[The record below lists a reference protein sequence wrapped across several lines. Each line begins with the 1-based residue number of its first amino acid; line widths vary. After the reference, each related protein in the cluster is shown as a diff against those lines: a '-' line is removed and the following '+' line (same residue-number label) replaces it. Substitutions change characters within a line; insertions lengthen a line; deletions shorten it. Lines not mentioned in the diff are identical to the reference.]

1 MSTVT
6 IHDRSEQI
14 LVRMFR
20 PELGGLS
27 IDAAR
32 SILAIRLPP
41 EDRDRV
47 DELAAKARTGE
58 LTEDGRAELDE
69 YERVTAMV
77 EIMQAKARLSLNQV
91 GLRP

>member
-6 IHDRSEQI
+6 IRDRSAQI

-32 SILAIRLPP
+32 SFLAIRLPP

-47 DELAAKARTGE
+47 DELAAKARTGD
-58 LTEDGRAELDE
+58 LTEDECAELDE
-69 YERVTAMV
+69 YERVTAVV
-77 EIMQAKARLSLNQV
+77 EIMQAKARLSLNQA